1 LRTEKCQFRVTRVV
15 PYNRMHCA
23 GLFDGLTRARFCIL
37 YSKERR
43 DAMRRTHSDTFG
55 MLDSLLATRSAETL
69 AALPAKYLIYI
80 YIYIYPQSVRTLTR
94 RAVCMMLHIIIL
106 TSSCKIRHMY
116 VPCVSHL
123 PSQRGGVY
131 TCRR

>member
-1 LRTEKCQFRVTRVV
+1 MPCGGRTPIHLGCWIRCWQHAV
-15 PYNRMHCA
+15 
-23 GLFDGLTRARFCIL
+23 
-37 YSKERR
+37 RR
-43 DAMRRTHSDTFG
+43 RSQP
-55 MLDSLLATRSAETL
+55 SL
-69 AALPAKYLIYI
+69 
-80 YIYIYPQSVRTLTR
+80 QTLTR

>member
-1 LRTEKCQFRVTRVV
+1 MRTEKCQFRVTRVV

-80 YIYIYPQSVRTLTR
+80 YISLS
-94 RAVCMMLHIIIL
+94 AV
-106 TSSCKIRHMY
+106 SAY
-116 VPCVSHL
+116 SHTEGCL
-123 PSQRGGVY
+123 YDATYYY
-131 TCRR
+131 THLFL

>member
-1 LRTEKCQFRVTRVV
+1 MPCGGRTPIHLGCWIRCWQHAV
-15 PYNRMHCA
+15 
-23 GLFDGLTRARFCIL
+23 
-37 YSKERR
+37 RR
-43 DAMRRTHSDTFG
+43 RSQP
-55 MLDSLLATRSAETL
+55 SLQNTS
-69 AALPAKYLIYI
+69 YV
-80 YIYIYPQSVRTLTR
+80 IYIYPQSVRTLTR